1 MDDDEARTLLR
12 DERRLVE
19 ELLDLSDCV
28 MRCAKRP
35 FGGVAILSESGAYK
49 ALALSVAGW
58 LALLRPTI
66 WRLDPGLLL
75 IAAAVYSAMLLVGR
89 VKFGQVS
96 TLPSIDFVMAAKAHG
111 WDGFRVKP
119 DLSNL
124 KEIIDACYETRGQ
137 SIVVDVPV
145 DADQVIG
152 LNPRL
157 YNLTTKTY
165 L

>member
-1 MDDDEARTLLR
+1 VFIINNGVYGIVDKGLEVVIPDVEK
-12 DERRLVE
+12 RRYH
-19 ELLDLSDCV
+19 S
-28 MRCAKRP
+28 
-35 FGGVAILSESGAYK
+35 S
-49 ALALSVAGW
+49 
-58 LALLRPTI
+58 
-66 WRLDPGLLL
+66 
-75 IAAAVYSAMLLVGR
+75 
-89 VKFGQVS
+89 
-96 TLPSIDFVMAAKAHG
+96 LPSIDFVAAAKAHG

-124 KEIIDACYETRGQ
+124 GEIMDACYEHEGQ
-137 SIVVDVPV
+137 SILVDVPV